1 MIVAKLVKEDRSAL
15 LDPASAAWGG
25 MAGSALALVGTPIG
39 TQPTP
44 YTRTSWKGKAT
55 GAVKQVNVR
64 MCHDGSSL
72 FVRLE
77 WQDATE
83 NRETVEGGVFPDGAG
98 VLFPIHGDAPINTMG
113 NEREWVNAWQWRG
126 DSKQGRSVYA
136 KGLGTT
142 EPNKEPV
149 EVSAVHNGDRWHV
162 VISRALK
169 TDLSGN
175 TSVDLSPGA
184 KTRFGVA
191 VWEGGSG
198 ERAGFKGF
206 TEEWNDLRLADA

>member
-1 MIVAKLVKEDRSAL
+1 MIVAKLAKEDHGTL
-15 LDPASAAWGG
+15 LDPTSVAWGG
-25 MAGSALALVGTPIG
+25 MAGSALVLVGTPIG

-44 YTRTSWKGKAT
+44 YTRTSWKGRPT
-55 GAVKQVNVR
+55 GAVKQVSTR
-64 MCHDGSSL
+64 LCHDGSAL
-72 FVRLE
+72 YVRLE

-83 NRETVEGGVFPDGAG
+83 NRETIEGGVFPDGCG
-98 VLFPIHGDAPINTMG
+98 ILFPIHGDAPINTMG

-126 DSKQGRSVYA
+126 DSKVGRSVYA

-142 EPNKEPV
+142 EANKETV
-149 EVSAVHNGDRWHV
+149 DVAAIHDGGRWQV

-169 TDLSGN
+169 TDLSGD
-175 TSVDLSPGA
+175 TSVALSPGA
-184 KTRFGVA
+184 KTKFGIA

>member
-1 MIVAKLVKEDRSAL
+1 MIVAKLVKEDAKTL
-15 LDPASAAWGG
+15 LDPASAVWTGV
-25 MAGSALALVGTPIG
+25 AGSPLALVGTPTG

-44 YTRTSWKGKAT
+44 YTRTSWKGKPT
-55 GAVKQVNVR
+55 GAVKQVSVR
-64 MCHDGSSL
+64 TCHDGSSL

-83 NRETVEGGVFPDGAG
+83 NRETVEGGVFPDGAA
-98 VLFPIHGDAPINTMG
+98 VLFPISGDAPINTMG

-126 DSKQGRSVYA
+126 DAQQGRSVYA

-142 EPNKEPV
+142 EANRETV
-149 EVSAVHNGDRWHV
+149 EAGAVRTGDRWQV

-169 TDLSGN
+169 TELSGE
-175 TSVDLSPGA
+175 TSVGLSAGA
-184 KTRFGVA
+184 ATRIGVA
-191 VWEGGSG
+191 VWEGSAG

-206 TEEWNDLRLADA
+206 TEEWIDLRLADA

>member
-1 MIVAKLVKEDRSAL
+1 MIVAKLVKEDRKTL
-15 LDPASAAWGG
+15 LDPSASVW
-25 MAGSALALVGTPIG
+25 AGVSGNPLALVGTPIG

-44 YTRTSWKGKAT
+44 YTRTSWKGKPT
-55 GAVKQVNVR
+55 GAIKTVSVR
-64 MCHDGSSL
+64 MCHDGSAL

-83 NRETVEGGVFPDGAG
+83 NRETIEGSVFPDGAA
-98 VLFPIHGDAPINTMG
+98 VLFPITGDAPINTMG

-126 DSKQGRSVYA
+126 DSQQGRSVHA

-142 EPNKEPV
+142 EANKETV
-149 EVSAVHNGDRWHV
+149 EASALRSGDHWQV
-162 VISRALK
+162 VISRALA
-169 TDLSGN
+169 TDLSGK
-175 TSVDLSPGA
+175 TSVGLTAGKA
-184 KTRFGVA
+184 TRIGVA

-206 TEEWNDLRLADA
+206 TEEWIDLRLADA

>member
-1 MIVAKLVKEDRSAL
+1 MIVAKLVKEDHKTL
-15 LDPASAAWGG
+15 LDPASAVWTGV
-25 MAGSALALVGTPIG
+25 AGSPLALVGTPIG

-64 MCHDGSSL
+64 ACHDGNAL

-83 NRETVEGGVFPDGAG
+83 NRETIEGGVFPDGAG
-98 VLFPIHGDAPINTMG
+98 VLFPISGDAPINTMG

-126 DSKQGRSVYA
+126 DAKDGRSVYA

-142 EPNKEPV
+142 EANRETV
-149 EVSAVHNGDRWHV
+149 EVEASRDGDHWQV

-175 TSVDLSPGA
+175 TSVGLTPGGT
-184 KTRFGVA
+184 TRIGVA
-191 VWEGGSG
+191 VWEGSHG

-206 TEEWNDLRLADA
+206 TEEWIDLRLADA